1 MLWTAPAPGR
11 LTPSAGEILFDG
23 QAVGSLPARALARHV
38 QPVFQDP
45 YSSLNPRKTV
55 GAIIRAPLT
64 VHRIGA
70 AQDRRS
76 EVGSARVVAGD
87 EICS

>member
-1 MLWTAPAPGR
+1 
-11 LTPSAGEILFDG
+11 
-23 QAVGSLPARALARHV
+23 V

-70 AQDRRS
+70 QDRRN
-76 EVGSARVVAGD
+76 EVGWARVVAGD